1 MEKNVEN
8 VKAAQE
14 KFGEL
19 IQSEF
24 ERIER
29 MKADNEVTDFDKLKK
44 IVIGVLPGDGI
55 GPIIMK
61 QALRVLNDLLAP
73 EIASGRIEIREIE
86 GMTIENRAAKLQSL
100 PDDVF
105 EEIKKCNV
113 LIKGPMVTPR
123 AGEPWPNLV
132 SANSLL
138 RRGLELFAAVR
149 PIKIPDKNIDW
160 TFFRENIEGEYI
172 WGNKGI
178 QVNDDLAVDFKVQT
192 KQGSERIARAAF
204 EFARKNGKKNVTIVT
219 KANIV
224 KLADGNFIKAVHKVG
239 EEYPEIEIQ
248 ERLVDAM
255 CAKMLDPEFNKG
267 IEVVV
272 LPNLYGDIVT
282 DVAAEHQGGLGTAS
296 SSNLGNKYAMFEAI
310 HGTAPFL
317 INHGRGDY
325 ADPCSLIRAA
335 GMLMAHIGYADRKA
349 VLDKAL
355 DICTIT
361 ERKKVVTTDVDGA
374 SAAEFTDY
382 LLETIDKIKYFE
394 SSCSYLVL
402 RKPADFFRQVFCVIF
417 RSFFLRPVL

>member
-1 MEKNVEN
+1 MS
-8 VKAAQE
+8 AISQAQE

-29 MKADNEVTDFDKLKK
+29 MKQDTEVKDFSKLDK
-44 IVIGVLPGDGI
+44 IVVGILPGDGI
-55 GPIIMK
+55 GPIIME
-61 QALRVLNDLLAP
+61 QAVRVIKALIPD
-73 EIASGRIEIREIE
+73 EIASGKVELRHIE

-105 EEIKKCNV
+105 EEIKKCDV
-113 LIKGPMVTPR
+113 IIKGTMVSPR

-149 PIKIPDKNIDW
+149 PIRIPDKGIDW

-178 QVNDDLAVDFKVQT
+178 QVDEDLAVDFKVQT

-224 KLADGNFIKAVHKVG
+224 KLADGNFIKAVRKVG

-282 DVAAEHQGGLGTAS
+282 DIAAEHQGGLGTAS
-296 SSNLGNKYAMFEAI
+296 SSNIGNKYAMFEAI
-310 HGTAPFL
+310 HGTAPYL
-317 INHGRGDY
+317 MSHGRGEY
-325 ADPCSLIRAA
+325 ADPSSLIRAA
-335 GMLMAHIGYADRKA
+335 GMMLAHIGYADKK
-349 VLDKAL
+349 VLLEKAL
-355 DICTIT
+355 DVCTT
-361 ERKKVVTTDVDGA
+361 EKKVVLTTFTEDA
-374 SAAEFTDY
+374 SAKEYTDY
-382 LLETIDKIKYFE
+382 IIETIEKLK
-394 SSCSYLVL
+394 
-402 RKPADFFRQVFCVIF
+402 
-417 RSFFLRPVL
+417 

>member
-1 MEKNVEN
+1 MS
-8 VKAAQE
+8 AISQAQE

-29 MKADNEVTDFDKLKK
+29 MKQDTEVKDFSKLDKI
-44 IVIGVLPGDGI
+44 IVGILPGDGI
-55 GPIIMK
+55 GPIIME
-61 QALRVLNDLLAP
+61 QAVRVIKALIP
-73 EIASGRIEIREIE
+73 EEIASGKVELRQIE
-86 GMTIENRAAKLQSL
+86 GMTIENRAARLQSL

-105 EEIKKCNV
+105 EEIKKCDV
-113 LIKGPMVTPR
+113 IIKGPMVTPR
-123 AGEPWPNLV
+123 AGDPWPNLV

-149 PIKIPDKNIDW
+149 PIRIPDKGIDW

-178 QVNDDLAVDFKVQT
+178 QVDENLAVDFKVQT

-224 KLADGNFIKAVHKVG
+224 KLADGNFIKAVRKVG

-282 DVAAEHQGGLGTAS
+282 DIAAEHQGGLGTAS
-296 SSNLGNKYAMFEAI
+296 SSNIGNKYAMFEAI
-310 HGTAPFL
+310 HGTAPYL
-317 INHGRGDY
+317 MSHGRGEY
-325 ADPCSLIRAA
+325 ADPSSLIRAA
-335 GMLMAHIGYADRKA
+335 GMMLAHIGYADKK
-349 VLDKAL
+349 VLLEKAL
-355 DICTIT
+355 DVRTT
-361 ERKKVVTTDVDGA
+361 EKKVILTTFTEDA
-374 SAAEFTDY
+374 STKEYTDY
-382 LLETIDKIKYFE
+382 IIETIEKLK
-394 SSCSYLVL
+394 
-402 RKPADFFRQVFCVIF
+402 
-417 RSFFLRPVL
+417 

>member
-1 MEKNVEN
+1 MD
-8 VKAAQE
+8 AIQIAQE
-14 KFGEL
+14 KFAEL
-19 IQSEF
+19 IRSEF

-29 MKADNEVTDFDKLKK
+29 MKADNEITDFSKLDE
-44 IVIGVLPGDGI
+44 IVVGVLPGDGI
-55 GPIIMK
+55 GPIIME
-61 QALRVLNDLLAP
+61 QALRVLKNLMAP
-73 EIASGRIEIREIE
+73 EIESGRLKIKEIE

-100 PDDVF
+100 PDEVF
-105 EEIKKCNV
+105 EEVKKCNV
-113 LIKGPMVTPR
+113 ILKGPMVTPR
-123 AGEPWPNLV
+123 ASDPWPNLI

-149 PIKIPDKNIDW
+149 PIKIPEKGIDW

-178 QVNDDLAVDFKVQT
+178 QVNEDLAVDFKVQT

-224 KLADGNFIKAVHKVG
+224 KLADGNFIKAVRKVG

-255 CAKMLDPEFNKG
+255 AAKMMDPEFNKG
-267 IEVVV
+267 IEVIV

-317 INHGRGDY
+317 IEHGRGEY
-325 ADPCSLIRAA
+325 ADPCSLIRAV
-335 GMLMAHIGYADRKA
+335 GMMMAHIGYADRKA
-349 VLDKAL
+349 ILDEAL

-361 ERKKVVTTDVDGA
+361 ERRVVVTTMKEDA
-374 SAAEFTDY
+374 STKEFTDY
-382 LLETIDKIKYFE
+382 LLETIDRLKEK
-394 SSCSYLVL
+394 
-402 RKPADFFRQVFCVIF
+402 K
-417 RSFFLRPVL
+417 

>member
-1 MEKNVEN
+1 MEDIK
-8 VKAAQE
+8 KAQE
-14 KFGEL
+14 AFGKL
-19 IQSEF
+19 IKGEY

-29 MKADNEVTDFDKLKK
+29 MKQGEEPVDFSKK
-44 IVIGVLPGDGI
+44 EKIIVGILPGDGI

-61 QALRVLNDLLAP
+61 QAVHILKELAGD
-73 EIASGRIEIREIE
+73 EIASGKIELREIE
-86 GMTIENRAAKLQSL
+86 GMTIENRVAKLESL
-100 PDDVF
+100 PAEVL
-105 EEIKKCNV
+105 EEIKKCDV
-113 LIKGPMVTPR
+113 LVKGPMVTPR
-123 AGEPWPNLV
+123 AGDGLPNLV

-138 RRGLELFAAVR
+138 RRSLELFAAVR

-224 KLADGNFIKAVHKVG
+224 KLADGNFIKAVRKVG

-296 SSNLGNKYAMFEAI
+296 SSNIGNHYALFEAI
-310 HGTAPFL
+310 HGTAPYL
-317 INHGRGDY
+317 MSHGRGEY
-325 ADPCSLIRAA
+325 ADPSSLIRAM
-335 GMLMAHIGYADRKA
+335 GQMLIHIGYADRNVLLEKA
-349 VLDKAL
+349 M
-355 DICTIT
+355 DICTVS
-361 ERKKVVTTDVDGA
+361 ERKVVLTTFTEDA
-374 SAAEFTDY
+374 STEEFADY
-382 LLETIDKIKYFE
+382 VIETIQKLKAE
-394 SSCSYLVL
+394 
-402 RKPADFFRQVFCVIF
+402 K
-417 RSFFLRPVL
+417 

>member
-1 MEKNVEN
+1 METNPEILQ
-8 VKAAQE
+8 AQE

-24 ERIER
+24 ARIKR
-29 MKADNEVTDFDKLKK
+29 MKADNEIIDYEKLDK
-44 IVIGVLPGDGI
+44 IVVGVLPGDGI
-55 GPIIMK
+55 GPIIME
-61 QALRVLNDLLAP
+61 QALRVLKALMKEEVENGKL
-73 EIASGRIEIREIE
+73 EIRIIE
-86 GMTIENRAAKLQSL
+86 GMTIENRAAKMQSL
-100 PDDVF
+100 PDEVF
-105 EEIKKCNV
+105 EEVKKCNV
-113 LIKGPMVTPR
+113 ILKGPMVTPR
-123 AGEPWPNLV
+123 ASDPWPNLV

-149 PIKIPDKNIDW
+149 PIRIPDKNIDW

-204 EFARKNGKKNVTIVT
+204 EYARKNGKKNVTIVT

-224 KLADGNFIKAVHKVG
+224 KLADGNFIRAVRKVG

-255 CAKMLDPEFNKG
+255 CAKMLDAEFNKG
-267 IEVVV
+267 IQVIV

-296 SSNLGNKYAMFEAI
+296 SSNLGNRFAMFEAI
-310 HGTAPFL
+310 HGTAPYL
-317 INHGRGDY
+317 MEHGRGAY
-325 ADPCSLIRAA
+325 ADPCSLIRAV
-335 GMLMAHIGYADRKA
+335 GMMMAHIGYGQRKEL
-349 VLDKAL
+349 LDKAL

-361 ERKKVVTTDVDGA
+361 ERKVVLTTFQKDA

-382 LLETIDKIKYFE
+382 LLETIE
-394 SSCSYLVL
+394 G
-402 RKPADFFRQVFCVIF
+402 
-417 RSFFLRPVL
+417 

>member
-1 MEKNVEN
+1 MS
-8 VKAAQE
+8 AISQAQE

-29 MKADNEVTDFDKLKK
+29 MKQGTEVKDFSKLDK
-44 IVIGVLPGDGI
+44 IVVGILPGDGI
-55 GPIIMK
+55 GPIIME
-61 QALRVLNDLLAP
+61 QAVRVIKALIPD
-73 EIASGRIEIREIE
+73 EIASGKVELRHIE

-105 EEIKKCNV
+105 EEIKKCDV
-113 LIKGPMVTPR
+113 IIKGPMVTTR

-149 PIKIPDKNIDW
+149 PIRIPDKGIDW

-178 QVNDDLAVDFKVQT
+178 QVDEDLAVDFKVQT

-224 KLADGNFIKAVHKVG
+224 KLADGNFIKAVRKVG

-282 DVAAEHQGGLGTAS
+282 DIAAEHQGGLGTAS
-296 SSNLGNKYAMFEAI
+296 SSNIGNKYAMFEAI
-310 HGTAPFL
+310 HGTAPYL
-317 INHGRGDY
+317 MSHGRGEY
-325 ADPCSLIRAA
+325 ADPSSLIRAA
-335 GMLMAHIGYADRKA
+335 GMMLAHIGYADKK
-349 VLDKAL
+349 VLLEKAL
-355 DICTIT
+355 DVCTT
-361 ERKKVVTTDVDGA
+361 EKKVVLTTFTEDA
-374 SAAEFTDY
+374 SAKEYTDY
-382 LLETIDKIKYFE
+382 IIETIEKLK
-394 SSCSYLVL
+394 
-402 RKPADFFRQVFCVIF
+402 
-417 RSFFLRPVL
+417 

>member
-29 MKADNEVTDFDKLKK
+29 MKTDNEVTDFDKLEK

-73 EIASGRIEIREIE
+73 EIAGGRIEIREIE

-100 PDDVF
+100 PDEVF

-325 ADPCSLIRAA
+325 ADPCSLIRAT

-382 LLETIDKIKYFE
+382 LLETIDKIK
-394 SSCSYLVL
+394 
-402 RKPADFFRQVFCVIF
+402 
-417 RSFFLRPVL
+417 

>member
-1 MEKNVEN
+1 MS
-8 VKAAQE
+8 AISQAQE

-24 ERIER
+24 ERIEH
-29 MKADNEVTDFDKLKK
+29 MKQDTGVKDFSKLDK
-44 IVIGVLPGDGI
+44 IVVGILPGDGI
-55 GPIIMK
+55 GPIIMEQAVRVI
-61 QALRVLNDLLAP
+61 QALIPD
-73 EIASGRIEIREIE
+73 EIASGKVELRYIE

-105 EEIKKCNV
+105 EEIKKCDV
-113 LIKGPMVTPR
+113 IIKGPMVTPR

-149 PIKIPDKNIDW
+149 PIRIPDKGIDW

-178 QVNDDLAVDFKVQT
+178 QVNEDLAVDFKVQT

-224 KLADGNFIKAVHKVG
+224 KLADGNFIKAVRKVG

-282 DVAAEHQGGLGTAS
+282 DIAAEHQGGLGTAS
-296 SSNLGNKYAMFEAI
+296 SSNIGNKYAMFEAI
-310 HGTAPFL
+310 HGTAPYL
-317 INHGRGDY
+317 MSHGRGAY
-325 ADPCSLIRAA
+325 ADPSSLIRAA
-335 GMLMAHIGYADRKA
+335 GMMLAHIGYADKKI
-349 VLDKAL
+349 LLEKAL
-355 DICTIT
+355 DVCTT
-361 ERKKVVTTDVDGA
+361 EKKVVLTTFTEDA
-374 SAAEFTDY
+374 SAKEYTDY
-382 LLETIDKIKYFE
+382 IIETIEKLK
-394 SSCSYLVL
+394 
-402 RKPADFFRQVFCVIF
+402 
-417 RSFFLRPVL
+417 

>member
-1 MEKNVEN
+1 MSEIT
-8 VKAAQE
+8 AAQE
-14 KFGEL
+14 KFAEL
-19 IQSEF
+19 IRSEY

-29 MKADNEVTDFDKLKK
+29 MKADKEVKDFSGLDK
-44 IVIGVLPGDGI
+44 IVVGVLPGDGI
-55 GPIIMK
+55 GPIIME
-61 QALRVLNDLLAP
+61 QALRVLKSLMAEEL
-73 EIASGRIEIREIE
+73 ASGKLEIREIE

-100 PDDVF
+100 PDEVF
-105 EEIKKCNV
+105 EEVKKCDVV
-113 LIKGPMVTPR
+113 LKGPMVTPR
-123 AGEPWPNLV
+123 AGEPWPNLL

-149 PIKIPDKNIDW
+149 PIRIPDKGIDW

-178 QVNDDLAVDFKVQT
+178 QVNEDLAVDFKVQT
-192 KQGSERIARAAF
+192 TQGSERIARQAF

-224 KLADGNFIKAVHKVG
+224 KLADGNFIKAVRKVG

-255 CAKMLDPEFNKG
+255 AAKMLDPEFNKG
-267 IEVVV
+267 IEVIV

-296 SSNLGNKYAMFEAI
+296 SSNIGNQYAMFEAI

-317 INHGRGDY
+317 IDHGRGDY
-325 ADPCSLIRAA
+325 ADPCSLIRAV
-335 GMLMAHIGYADRKA
+335 GMMLAHIGFGDRKEK
-349 VLDKAL
+349 LEQAL
-355 DICTIT
+355 DICTVT
-361 ERKKVVTTDVDGA
+361 ERRKVVTTDVDGA

-382 LLETIDKIKYFE
+382 LIETIE
-394 SSCSYLVL
+394 AL
-402 RKPADFFRQVFCVIF
+402 
-417 RSFFLRPVL
+417 

>member
-1 MEKNVEN
+1 MS
-8 VKAAQE
+8 AISQAQE

-29 MKADNEVTDFDKLKK
+29 MKQDTEVKDFSKLDK
-44 IVIGVLPGDGI
+44 IVVGILPGDGI
-55 GPIIMK
+55 GPIIME
-61 QALRVLNDLLAP
+61 QAVRVIKALIPD
-73 EIASGRIEIREIE
+73 EIASGKVELRHIE

-105 EEIKKCNV
+105 EEIKKCDV
-113 LIKGPMVTPR
+113 IIKGPMVTPR

-149 PIKIPDKNIDW
+149 PIRIPDKGIDW

-178 QVNDDLAVDFKVQT
+178 QVDEDLAVDFKVQT

-224 KLADGNFIKAVHKVG
+224 KLADGNFIKAVRKVG

-282 DVAAEHQGGLGTAS
+282 DIAAEHQGGLGTAS
-296 SSNLGNKYAMFEAI
+296 SSNIGNQYAMFEAI
-310 HGTAPFL
+310 HGTAPYL
-317 INHGRGDY
+317 MSHGRGEY
-325 ADPCSLIRAA
+325 ADPSSLIRAA
-335 GMLMAHIGYADRKA
+335 GMMLAHIGYADKK
-349 VLDKAL
+349 VLLEKAL
-355 DICTIT
+355 DVCTT
-361 ERKKVVTTDVDGA
+361 EKKVVLTTFTEDA
-374 SAAEFTDY
+374 SAKEYTDY
-382 LLETIDKIKYFE
+382 IIETIEKLK
-394 SSCSYLVL
+394 
-402 RKPADFFRQVFCVIF
+402 
-417 RSFFLRPVL
+417 